1 MGERRCRCITMKGA
15 TISQIASFGDE
26 VEAKKLYH
34 DGPPTRKESML
45 DRLPFLIGLRYVR
58 AKRRNHFISF
68 ISLTSML
75 GLTLGVAVLILV
87 LSVMNGFDR
96 ELRERVLGMVPHVQI
111 EQAGG
116 MSDWQPLVEEVTEHP
131 HVIGAAPYIQQQGM
145 FSVGGRNHGAMV
157 NGIEPEWESKVSIV
171 DEHMQTGKLDDLSA
185 GSWHIVLGSILAQNL
200 GVGVGDSVTLLVP
213 EASITPAGVFPRL
226 KRFTVSGIFSVGADL
241 DANLAY
247 ANISDMQTL
256 ARMGDD
262 IGGLRLELDDLFLSG
277 SVTREVVDSLGQGYR
292 GYDWTYTRG
301 NLFQA
306 IQMEKRMIALL
317 LTVIVAVAAFNIVS
331 TLVMVVTDKRADIA
345 ILRTIGATPRSIMGI
360 FIVQG
365 LAIGVIGILIGVVL
379 GILLALTVSDIILFV
394 ENVFGI
400 HFLDAGVYFVSELP
414 SQLIWSDVSQIVT
427 AAFVLT
433 FLSTLYPA
441 WRAARV
447 QPAEVLRYE

>member
-1 MGERRCRCITMKGA
+1 
-15 TISQIASFGDE
+15 
-26 VEAKKLYH
+26 
-34 DGPPTRKESML
+34 ML

-75 GLTLGVAVLILV
+75 GLMLGVAVLILV
-87 LSVMNGFDR
+87 LSVMNGFDH
-96 ELRERVLGMVPHVQI
+96 ELRTRVLGMVPHTKI
-111 EQAGG
+111 ESPGG
-116 MSDWQPLVEEVTEHP
+116 LTGWQSLAERLVERER
-131 HVIGAAPYIQQQGM
+131 VIGAAPYVEQQGM
-145 FSVGGRNHGAMV
+145 FSVGGRNEGAMV
-157 NGIEPEWESKVSIV
+157 NGIEPAWESRVSIV
-171 DEHMQTGKLDDLSA
+171 DENMRQGRLDDLKA
-185 GSWHIVLGSILAQNL
+185 GEWNVVLGSILARRL
-200 GVGVGDSVTLLVP
+200 GVGVGDRVTLLVP

-241 DANLAY
+241 DAALAY
-247 ANISDMQTL
+247 AHIEDMQTL
-256 ARMGDD
+256 ARLGDAV
-262 IGGLRLELDDLFLSG
+262 GGLRLELDDLFVAG
-277 SVTREVVDSLGQGYR
+277 SETRAIINELGAGYR
-292 GYDWTYTRG
+292 GLDWTYSHG

-317 LTVIVAVAAFNIVS
+317 LTVIIAVAAFNIVS

-365 LAIGVIGILIGVVL
+365 LAIGVIGILVGVTL
-379 GILLALTVSDIILFV
+379 GVLLALTVSDLIGWV
-394 ENVFGI
+394 ESTFGI
-400 HFLDAGVYFVSELP
+400 HFLDAGVYFISELP
-414 SQLIWSDVSQIVT
+414 SRLIWSDVRNIVS
-427 AAFVLT
+427 AAFILT

>member
-1 MGERRCRCITMKGA
+1 
-15 TISQIASFGDE
+15 
-26 VEAKKLYH
+26 
-34 DGPPTRKESML
+34 ML
-45 DRLPFLIGLRYVR
+45 DRLPLLLGLRYVR

-96 ELRERVLGMVPHVQI
+96 ELRTRILGMVPHTQI
-111 EQAGG
+111 EKPAG
-116 MSDWQPLVEEVTEHP
+116 MTEWQSLAERLTERE
-131 HVIGAAPYIQQQGM
+131 HVVGAAPYIQQQGM
-145 FSVGGRNHGAMV
+145 FAVDGRNQGAMV
-157 NGIEPEWESKVSIV
+157 NGIKPDWERRVSIV
-171 DEHMQTGKLDDLSA
+171 DDHMTQGSLDDLTP
-185 GSWHIVLGSILAQNL
+185 GEWNVVLGSALARQL

-226 KRFTVSGIFSVGADL
+226 KRFTVSGLFSVGADL

-247 ANISDMQTL
+247 ANIEDMQTL
-256 ARMGDD
+256 ARMGDAV
-262 IGGLRLELDDLFLSG
+262 GGLRLELDDLFKAG
-277 SVTREVVDSLGQGYR
+277 SVTQSIVDELGAGYR
-292 GYDWTYTRG
+292 GLDWTYSRG

-306 IQMEKRMIALL
+306 IQMEKRMIGLL

-331 TLVMVVTDKRADIA
+331 TLVMVVTDKHADIA

-360 FIVQG
+360 FMVQG
-365 LAIGVIGILIGVVL
+365 LTIGIIGILIGVGL
-379 GILLALTVSDIILFV
+379 GVLLALTVSDLIAFV
-394 ENVFGI
+394 ESTLGI
-400 HFLDAGVYFVSELP
+400 HFLDAGVYFISDLP
-414 SQLIWSDVSQIVT
+414 SQLLWSDVGTIVL

-441 WRAARV
+441 WRAAKV

>member
-1 MGERRCRCITMKGA
+1 M
-15 TISQIASFGDE
+15 F
-26 VEAKKLYH
+26 
-34 DGPPTRKESML
+34 

-75 GLTLGVAVLILV
+75 GLMLGVAVLILV
-87 LSVMNGFDR
+87 LSVMNGFDH
-96 ELRERVLGMVPHVQI
+96 ELRTRVLGMVPHTKI
-111 EQAGG
+111 EAPGG
-116 MSDWQPLVEEVTEHP
+116 LTDWQSLAERLMARER
-131 HVIGAAPYIQQQGM
+131 VIGAAPYVEQQGM
-145 FSVGGRNHGAMV
+145 FAVGGRNEGAMV
-157 NGIEPEWESKVSIV
+157 IGIQPEWESRVSII
-171 DEHMQTGKLDDLSA
+171 DEHMRNGRLDDLVP
-185 GSWHIVLGSILAQNL
+185 GEWHIVLGSILARRL
-200 GVGVGDSVTLLVP
+200 GVGVGDRVTLLVP

-241 DANLAY
+241 DASLAY
-247 ANISDMQTL
+247 AHIEDMQTL
-256 ARMGDD
+256 ARLGDAV
-262 IGGLRLELDDLFLSG
+262 GGLRLELDDLFAAG
-277 SVTREVVDSLGQGYR
+277 SETRAIINELGPGYR
-292 GYDWTYTRG
+292 GLDWTYSHG

-365 LAIGVIGILIGVVL
+365 LAIGVIGILVGVTL
-379 GILLALTVSDIILFV
+379 GVLLALTVSDLIGWV
-394 ENVFGI
+394 ESTFGI
-400 HFLDAGVYFVSELP
+400 HFLDAGVYFISELP
-414 SQLIWSDVSQIVT
+414 SRLIWSDVRNIVS
-427 AAFVLT
+427 AAFGLT

>member
-1 MGERRCRCITMKGA
+1 
-15 TISQIASFGDE
+15 
-26 VEAKKLYH
+26 
-34 DGPPTRKESML
+34 ML

-96 ELRERVLGMVPHVQI
+96 ELRQRVLGMVPHTQI

-116 MSDWQPLVEEVTEHP
+116 MTDWQPLAERLTQRE

-145 FSVGGRNHGAMV
+145 FSVAGRNQGAMV
-157 NGIEPEWESKVSIV
+157 NGIEPDWESRVSIV
-171 DEHMQTGKLDDLSA
+171 DENMSRGSLDDLKA
-185 GSWHIVLGSILAQNL
+185 GEWHIVLGSILANNL
-200 GVGVGDSVTLLVP
+200 NVDVGDSVTLLVP

-247 ANISDMQTL
+247 ANIEDMQTL
-256 ARMGDD
+256 ARMGDS
-262 IGGLRLELDDLFLSG
+262 IGGLRLELDDLFLAG
-277 SVTREVVDSLGQGYR
+277 QETQAIVNELGGGYR
-292 GYDWTYTRG
+292 GYDWTFTRG

-306 IQMEKRMIALL
+306 IQMEKRMIGLL
-317 LTVIVAVAAFNIVS
+317 LTVIIAVAAFNIVS
-331 TLVMVVTDKRADIA
+331 TLVMVVTDKHADIA
-345 ILRTIGATPRSIMGI
+345 ILRTIGATPGSIMGI
-360 FIVQG
+360 FMVQG
-365 LAIGVIGILIGVVL
+365 IAIGVIGIVIGVAL
-379 GILLALTVSDIILFV
+379 GILLALTVSDIIAFV
-394 ENVFGI
+394 ESTLGI
-400 HFLDAGVYFVSELP
+400 HFLDAGVYFISDLP
-414 SQLIWSDVSQIVT
+414 SQLIWSDVYQIVG

>member
-1 MGERRCRCITMKGA
+1 
-15 TISQIASFGDE
+15 
-26 VEAKKLYH
+26 
-34 DGPPTRKESML
+34 ML
-45 DRLPFLIGLRYVR
+45 DRLPLLIGLRYVR

-96 ELRERVLGMVPHVQI
+96 ELRERVLGMVPHTRI
-111 EQAGG
+111 EVPSGLT
-116 MSDWQPLVEEVTEHP
+116 DWQPLADRLMQRE

-145 FSVGGRNHGAMV
+145 FSSGGRNNGAMV
-157 NGIEPEWESKVSIV
+157 TGIKPDWEKRVSIV
-171 DEHMQTGKLDDLSA
+171 DEHMEQGSLDDLKP
-185 GSWHIVLGSILAQNL
+185 GEWKVVLGSMLAQRL
-200 GVGVGDSVTLLVP
+200 GVTVGDRVTLLVP

-247 ANISDMQTL
+247 ANIADMQTL

-262 IGGLRLELDDLFLSG
+262 VGGLRLELDDLFQAG
-277 SVTREVVDSLGQGYR
+277 GVTRSIIDDLGAGYR
-292 GYDWTYTRG
+292 GMDWTYTRG

-317 LTVIVAVAAFNIVS
+317 LTVIIAVAAFNIVS
-331 TLVMVVTDKRADIA
+331 TLVMVVTDKHADIA

-360 FIVQG
+360 FMVQG
-365 LAIGVIGILIGVVL
+365 LAIGVIGILIGVGL
-379 GILLALTVSDIILFV
+379 GVLLALTVSDILAFV
-394 ENVFGI
+394 ESTFGI
-400 HFLDAGVYFVSELP
+400 HFLDAGVYFISELP
-414 SQLIWSDVSQIVT
+414 SQLLWSDVGQIVA

>member
-1 MGERRCRCITMKGA
+1 
-15 TISQIASFGDE
+15 
-26 VEAKKLYH
+26 
-34 DGPPTRKESML
+34 ML

-96 ELRERVLGMVPHVQI
+96 ELRTRVLGMVPHTRI
-111 EQAGG
+111 EVPAGLT
-116 MSDWQPLVEEVTEHP
+116 DWQPLAERLMQREH
-131 HVIGAAPYIQQQGM
+131 VVGAAPYVQQQGM
-145 FSVGGRNHGAMV
+145 FSVGGRNQGALV
-157 NGIEPEWESKVSIV
+157 NGIEPEWEGRVSIV
-171 DEHMQTGKLDDLSA
+171 DEHMVRGSLADLA
-185 GSWHIVLGSILAQNL
+185 PGEWNIVLGELLARQL
-200 GVGVGDSVTLLVP
+200 GIGVGDRVTLLVP

-241 DANLAY
+241 DASLAY
-247 ANISDMQTL
+247 AHIEDMQTL
-256 ARMGDD
+256 ARMGEAV
-262 IGGLRLELDDLFLSG
+262 GGLRLELDDLFLAG
-277 SVTREVVDSLGQGYR
+277 SVTRAIIDDLGPGYR
-292 GYDWTYTRG
+292 GLDWTYTRG

-331 TLVMVVTDKRADIA
+331 TLVMVVTDKHADIA

-360 FIVQG
+360 FMVQG
-365 LAIGVIGILIGVVL
+365 LAIGVIGILVGVGL
-379 GILLALTVSDIILFV
+379 GILLALFVSDIIGFV
-394 ENVFGI
+394 ESTLGI
-400 HFLDAGVYFVSELP
+400 QFLDAGVYFISDLP
-414 SQLIWSDVSQIVT
+414 SQLLWSDVGNIVA